1 MKKKILLIVLIV
13 LAVVVWM
20 PVVKRNIFGR
30 GPSGKEAGRQ
40 PADGEGVSV
49 SAVSPVRH
57 KRERSAF
64 KTWGSNPFI
73 WQRSAKKGDPAVSL
87 SGIIWDEDKAYA
99 IINDIIVHEGDR
111 VGDRKVLRIERKKV
125 VLSEG
130 VELKL

>member
-1 MKKKILLIVLIV
+1 MKKKILLVVLIV

-20 PVVKRNIFGR
+20 PAVKRRMSGR
-30 GPSGKEAGRQ
+30 GASGKEPGRQ
-40 PADGEGVSV
+40 PGDGEGVSV
-49 SAVSPVRH
+49 SAGHPVRH

-64 KTWGSNPFI
+64 RTWGSNPFL
-73 WQRSAKKGDPAVSL
+73 WQRSAKKGAPAVSL
-87 SGIIWDEDKAYA
+87 SGIIWDEEKAYA

-130 VELKL
+130 MELKL